1 MNIYF
6 SFGVAATF
14 SGEKSLK
21 SFPED
26 WVSVSVPPKFDG
38 KHFPIL
44 TIKNVNATPPVF
56 HIDATSRYVN
66 CKVRLWYLIQ
76 LAENLRCRMNDLNSH
91 INIMVKP
98 LLEAIVSIRLLDL
111 VYVKIGLKYLN

>member
-66 CKVRLWYLIQ
+66 CKVIF
-76 LAENLRCRMNDLNSH
+76 
-91 INIMVKP
+91 
-98 LLEAIVSIRLLDL
+98 LDAKSSPDWGYTS
-111 VYVKIGLKYLN
+111 V